1 MTAYIVGASGCDDST
16 YALVD
21 LNDTEAAT
29 IRRVAE
35 AVNVRSTYGC
45 MPTIRI
51 TPKADADS
59 YEIESATETI
69 EESAS

>member
-21 LNDTEAAT
+21 LNDTEVIT
-29 IRRVAE
+29 MLRVAG
-35 AVNVRSTYGC
+35 AINARSTYDC
-45 MPTIRI
+45 KPTIRVV
-51 TPKADADS
+51 PEMYADS